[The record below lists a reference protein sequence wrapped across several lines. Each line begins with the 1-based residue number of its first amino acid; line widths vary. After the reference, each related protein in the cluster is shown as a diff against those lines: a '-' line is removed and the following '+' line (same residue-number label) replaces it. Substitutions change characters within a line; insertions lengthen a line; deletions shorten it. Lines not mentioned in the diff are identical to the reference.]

1 MAEAFWG
8 LDLGT
13 SNSGLARWNH
23 QAERPEFVLLRDVC
37 RNPQSEDPLEAPRLV
52 ASSSF
57 LLEPNG
63 IMAGN
68 GLGAFIRKKT
78 LWGEDTLI
86 GRRADAENEHGLA
99 RAYIPGFKMQL
110 MHEPERPLAR
120 FRGRDLSAREVARR
134 FVRELARQVKQE
146 TKQKIVEITV
156 ATPVEAFE
164 VFRVEV
170 TQALRA
176 AGVKRVR
183 FVDEPVAAAMG
194 YGLTL
199 ANDSQ
204 VLVVDIG
211 GGTMHVANVQLSV
224 KGARGGACR
233 VVAKSGRPVGGNV
246 VDKWLLDAFCE
257 KLGFDFT
264 PRGDEWERIVW
275 HRFTLE
281 EARRVKEALFFREEE
296 SFLISPPDSLRRIE
310 ARNKPDTLRVR
321 RDDIVD
327 ILQRRGFY
335 DALARCIDEV
345 MAMESRVDDVLVVG
359 GSTLL
364 PGVYKLLE
372 ERFGRD
378 RVRAWLPFEAVAY
391 GASVFA
397 AGAFEHHDYVLHDY
411 AIVTHNAH
419 TKQKEY
425 TVIVPRGTRFPTP
438 GPIWQQKLVP
448 TCALGEAETF
458 FKLVVCEIGRA
469 SDHETRLHFDEAGR
483 LMKLQRQSGDKVIV
497 PLNEENPTLG
507 TIDPPHQPHDRQPR
521 LEVGFS
527 VNAERWLCVRV
538 HDLLSDKRLLD
549 DEPVVRVL

>member
-1 MAEAFWG
+1 MHWG

-13 SNSGLARWNH
+13 SNTGLARWNEE
-23 QAERPEFVLLRDVC
+23 QERPEFVLLPEVC
-37 RNPQSEDPLEAPRLV
+37 RSPRSEDPLEAPRLV
-52 ASSSF
+52 PSVTFLLQPQGFPGSF
-57 LLEPNG
+57 L
-63 IMAGN
+63 
-68 GLGAFIRKKT
+68 RKRT
-78 LWGEDTLI
+78 LWGKDVDI
-86 GRRADAENEHGLA
+86 GRKAAEQNETGLQRAFVPN
-99 RAYIPGFKMQL
+99 FKTQL

-120 FRGRDLSAREVARR
+120 FRGRDVNAREVGRR
-134 FVRELARQVKQE
+134 FVRELCRQVKLVANE
-146 TKQKIVEITV
+146 KIEEITV

-164 VFRVEV
+164 AFRVEV

-176 AGVKRVR
+176 ARVKRVR

-199 ANDSQ
+199 ASDQQ

-211 GGTMHVANVQLSV
+211 GGTMHVANVALSV

-233 VVAKSGRPVGGNV
+233 VVAKSGRPIGGNV

-257 KLGFDFT
+257 KLGYDFT
-264 PRGDEWERIVW
+264 PAGDEWERVLW

-296 SFLISPPDSLRRIE
+296 SFLLAPPENLRRVE
-310 ARNKPDTLRVR
+310 ARKKPDTLRVR
-321 RDDIVD
+321 REDIVA
-327 ILQRRGFY
+327 ILKERGFY
-335 DALARCIDEV
+335 DALSRCIDEV
-345 MAMESRVDDVLVVG
+345 MAMDNKVDDVLVVG

-438 GPIWQQKLVP
+438 GPVWQQKLVP
-448 TCALGEAETF
+448 TCALGEPETF
-458 FKLVVCEIGRA
+458 FKLVVCEIGR
-469 SDHETRLHFDEAGR
+469 SVENEMRLHYDESGQ
-483 LMKLQRQSGDKVIV
+483 LKKLARQSGDKVIV

-507 TIDPPHQPHDRQPR
+507 TIDPPHQPHDRKPR
-521 LEVGFS
+521 LEVGFT

-538 HDLLSDKRLLD
+538 HDLMSNKRLLD